1 MKTIEESVSAA
12 MDVREVELLPFL
24 PYILQDFWEIGSDPD
39 TIIALIEKHGKGHKH
54 IKVLD
59 LGCGKGAVSVKV
71 AKKFGCN
78 CHGIDAVP
86 AFIDYAIDKAKE
98 YNISEL
104 CTFEVGDIREK
115 VLHLKDF
122 DVVILGSIGQVFG
135 DYAET
140 LAAISPCLSDQGL
153 IIIEDA
159 YVDDASSFS
168 HPQLLKKQVM
178 HDQIAGAGMDIIAEI
193 VEQVDENLLES
204 YNLQQAN
211 IDQRCNELMVQ
222 QPEMAGVFQRY
233 AERQKEEYNNLSENM
248 ICVAMV
254 LKRKAG
260 VVQSH

>member
-24 PYILQDFWEIGSDPD
+24 PYILQDFWEIGSEPD
-39 TIIALIEKHGKGHKH
+39 TIIAFIEQYSSDYKRL
-54 IKVLD
+54 KVLD

-71 AKKFGCN
+71 AKKFGCL

-98 YNISEL
+98 YSVSEL
-104 CTFEVGDIREK
+104 CNFEAGDIREK
-115 VLHLKDF
+115 VRHLKDF
-122 DVVILGSIGQVFG
+122 DIVILGSIGQVFG
-135 DYAET
+135 DYSET
-140 LAAISPCLSDQGL
+140 LAAISPCLSDRGL

-159 YVDDASSFS
+159 YVDDNSSFS

-178 HDQIAGAGMDIIAEI
+178 HDQIAGAGMEIIAEI

-204 YNLQQAN
+204 YNLQQTN
-211 IDQRCNELMVQ
+211 IDKRCNELMAQ
-222 QPEMAGVFQRY
+222 HPEMAGIFQRY

-254 LKRKAG
+254 LKRKAS
-260 VVQSH
+260 VVQSD